1 MEDMKTDKDIRKF
14 LQDNKIQVPEGDA
27 FIADLVRQID
37 LLPVPASLRGTDE
50 ERIQENMRILSLIR
64 EMLRKR
70 CRRQALMALL
80 LNAALSIIM
89 FAALYFLVNPQMPY
103 SSPVIQFVITWR
115 YMFLGAFS
123 LGILAFSLSRTGL
136 FNV

>member
-14 LQDNKIQVPEGDA
+14 LQDNKIQVPEDDA

-70 CRRQALMALL
+70 FRRQALMALL

>member
-1 MEDMKTDKDIRKF
+1 MENMKTDKDIRKF
-14 LQDNKIQVPEGDA
+14 LQDNKIQVPEDDA

-70 CRRQALMALL
+70 CRRQAAKTLL
-80 LNAALSIIM
+80 LNAVLSMIM
-89 FAALYFLVNPQMPY
+89 FAAIYFLVNPQMPY

-115 YMFLGAFS
+115 YMFLGALS

>member
-14 LQDNKIQVPEGDA
+14 LQDNKIKVPEDDA

-64 EMLRKR
+64 ERLRKR
-70 CRRQALMALL
+70 CRRQAAKALL
-80 LNAALSIIM
+80 LNAVLSIIM
-89 FAALYFLVNPQMPY
+89 FAVVYFLVNPQMPY

>member
-1 MEDMKTDKDIRKF
+1 MKTDKDIRKF
-14 LQDNKIQVPEGDA
+14 LQDNKIQVPEDDA

>member
-1 MEDMKTDKDIRKF
+1 MEDMKTDKDIRKL
-14 LQDNKIQVPEGDA
+14 LQDNKIQVPEDDA

-80 LNAALSIIM
+80 LNAVLSIIM

>member
-14 LQDNKIQVPEGDA
+14 LQDNKIQVPEDDA

-80 LNAALSIIM
+80 LNAVLSIIM

>member
-14 LQDNKIQVPEGDA
+14 LQDNKIQVPEDDA

-123 LGILAFSLSRTGL
+123 LGILAFFFFFTGL

>member
-14 LQDNKIQVPEGDA
+14 LQDNKIQVLEDDA

-70 CRRQALMALL
+70 CRRQAAKTLL
-80 LNAALSIIM
+80 LNAVLSMIM
-89 FAALYFLVNPQMPY
+89 FAAIYFLVNPQMPY

-115 YMFLGAFS
+115 YMFLGALS

>member
-14 LQDNKIQVPEGDA
+14 LQDNKIQVPEDDA

-115 YMFLGAFS
+115 YMFLGVLS
-123 LGILAFSLSRTGL
+123 LGILAFSLSRTWL

>member
-14 LQDNKIQVPEGDA
+14 LQDNKIQVPEDDA

-80 LNAALSIIM
+80 LNAVLSIIM

-115 YMFLGAFS
+115 YMFLGALS
-123 LGILAFSLSRTGL
+123 LVILAFSLSRTGL

>member
-1 MEDMKTDKDIRKF
+1 MKTDKDIRKF
-14 LQDNKIQVPEGDA
+14 LQDNKIQVPEDDA

-37 LLPVPASLRGTDE
+37 LLPVPASLRGTDA

-115 YMFLGAFS
+115 YMFLGVLS

>member
-14 LQDNKIQVPEGDA
+14 LQDNKIQVPEDDA

-37 LLPVPASLRGTDE
+37 LLPVPASLRGIDE
-50 ERIQENMRILSLIR
+50 ERIQENMRILSLLR

>member
-1 MEDMKTDKDIRKF
+1 MENMKTDKDIRKF
-14 LQDNKIQVPEGDA
+14 LQDNKIQVPEDDA

-64 EMLRKR
+64 EMLMKR

-80 LNAALSIIM
+80 LNAALSIII

>member
-14 LQDNKIQVPEGDA
+14 LQDNKIQVPEDDA

-70 CRRQALMALL
+70 CRRQAAKTLL

-115 YMFLGAFS
+115 YMFLGVLS

>member
-14 LQDNKIQVPEGDA
+14 LQDNKIQVPEDDA

-64 EMLRKR
+64 EMMRKR

>member
-14 LQDNKIQVPEGDA
+14 LQDNKIQVPEDDA

-64 EMLRKR
+64 GMLRKR

>member
-1 MEDMKTDKDIRKF
+1 MEDMKTDEDIRKF
-14 LQDNKIQVPEGDA
+14 LQDNKIQVPEDDA

>member
-14 LQDNKIQVPEGDA
+14 LQDNKIQVPENDA
-27 FIADLVRQID
+27 FIAGLVRQID

-89 FAALYFLVNPQMPY
+89 FAALYFLVNPQIPY

-123 LGILAFSLSRTGL
+123 LGILAFSLARTGL

>member
-14 LQDNKIQVPEGDA
+14 LQDNKLQVLEDDA

>member
-14 LQDNKIQVPEGDA
+14 LQDNKIQVPEDDA

-115 YMFLGAFS
+115 YMFLGALS

>member
-1 MEDMKTDKDIRKF
+1 MKTDKDIRKF
-14 LQDNKIQVPEGDA
+14 LQDNKIQVPDDDA

-89 FAALYFLVNPQMPY
+89 FAAIYFLVNPQMPY

>member
-14 LQDNKIQVPEGDA
+14 LQDNKIQVPEDDA

-80 LNAALSIIM
+80 LNAAHSIIM

-115 YMFLGAFS
+115 YMFLGALS

>member
-14 LQDNKIQVPEGDA
+14 LQDNKIQVPEDDA
-27 FIADLVRQID
+27 FIVYLVRQID

>member
-1 MEDMKTDKDIRKF
+1 MKTDKDIRKF
-14 LQDNKIQVPEGDA
+14 LQDNKIQVPEDDA

-123 LGILAFSLSRTGL
+123 IGILAFSLSRTGL

>member
-1 MEDMKTDKDIRKF
+1 MENMKTDKDIRKF
-14 LQDNKIQVPEGDA
+14 LQDNKIQVPEDDA

-80 LNAALSIIM
+80 LNAVLSIIM

>member
-1 MEDMKTDKDIRKF
+1 MEDMKTDKDIRKL
-14 LQDNKIQVPEGDA
+14 LQDNKIQVPEDDA

-89 FAALYFLVNPQMPY
+89 FAAICFFVNPQMPY

>member
-1 MEDMKTDKDIRKF
+1 MKTDKDIRKF
-14 LQDNKIQVPEGDA
+14 LQDNKIQVSENDA

-89 FAALYFLVNPQMPY
+89 FAALYFLVNPQIPY

-115 YMFLGAFS
+115 YMFLGVLS

>member
-27 FIADLVRQID
+27 FIADLVRHID

>member
-14 LQDNKIQVPEGDA
+14 LQDNKIQVPEDDA

-80 LNAALSIIM
+80 LNALLSIIM

>member
-14 LQDNKIQVPEGDA
+14 LQDNKIQVPEDDA
-27 FIADLVRQID
+27 FIVDLVRQID

>member
-14 LQDNKIQVPEGDA
+14 LQDNKIQVPEDDA

-80 LNAALSIIM
+80 LNAALSIII

-115 YMFLGAFS
+115 YMFMGAFS

>member
-14 LQDNKIQVPEGDA
+14 LQDNKIQVPEDDA

-115 YMFLGAFS
+115 YMFLGAIS

>member
-14 LQDNKIQVPEGDA
+14 LQDNKIQVPEDDA

-123 LGILAFSLSRTGL
+123 LEILAFSLSRTGL

>member
-14 LQDNKIQVPEGDA
+14 LQDNKIQVPEDDA

-115 YMFLGAFS
+115 YMFMGAFS
-123 LGILAFSLSRTGL
+123 LVILAFSLSRTGL

>member
-1 MEDMKTDKDIRKF
+1 MKTDKDIRKF
-14 LQDNKIQVPEGDA
+14 LQDNKIQVSEDDA
-27 FIADLVRQID
+27 FIADLVCQID

-70 CRRQALMALL
+70 CRRQAAKTLL
-80 LNAALSIIM
+80 LNAVLSMIM
-89 FAALYFLVNPQMPY
+89 FAAIYFLVNPQIPY

-115 YMFLGAFS
+115 YMFLGALS

>member
-14 LQDNKIQVPEGDA
+14 LQDNKIQVPEDDA

-115 YMFLGAFS
+115 YMFLGVLS

>member
-1 MEDMKTDKDIRKF
+1 MEYMKTDKDIRKF
-14 LQDNKIQVPEGDA
+14 LQDNKIQVPEDDA

-89 FAALYFLVNPQMPY
+89 FAVLYFLVNPQMPY

-123 LGILAFSLSRTGL
+123 LVILAFSLSRTGL

>member
-14 LQDNKIQVPEGDA
+14 LQDNKIQVPEDDA

-50 ERIQENMRILSLIR
+50 KRIQENMRILSLIR

>member
-1 MEDMKTDKDIRKF
+1 METDKDIRKF
-14 LQDNKIQVPEGDA
+14 LQDNKIQVPEDDA

-115 YMFLGAFS
+115 YMFLGALS

>member
-1 MEDMKTDKDIRKF
+1 MKTDKDIRKF
-14 LQDNKIQVPEGDA
+14 LQDNKIQVPEDDA

-89 FAALYFLVNPQMPY
+89 FAAIYFLVNPQMPY